1 MIVDYFVLTM
11 TMRGYC
17 DVWRGLVWSAFF
29 HAVFLLIIPGMS
41 KARLFILDY
50 GINLLREV

>member
-11 TMRGYC
+11 TMREYC

-41 KARLFILDY
+41 KARLFILDC

>member
-11 TMRGYC
+11 TIKNREYC

-29 HAVFLLIIPGMS
+29 HALFLLIIPGMS
-41 KARLFILDY
+41 KAVLFSL
-50 GINLLREV
+50 N